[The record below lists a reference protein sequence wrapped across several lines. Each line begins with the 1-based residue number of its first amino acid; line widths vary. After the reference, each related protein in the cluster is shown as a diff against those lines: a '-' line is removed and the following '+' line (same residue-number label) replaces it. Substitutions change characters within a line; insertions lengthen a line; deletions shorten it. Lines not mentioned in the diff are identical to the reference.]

1 MLAFVTDQVE
11 CYSLLPQCGVT
22 ALVYSK
28 LYKKEKSLKMKGD
41 VGMACQKVHKQ
52 GKIKVMVSI
61 QSFIHPYIFSQRSKD
76 VGMDEALYTY
86 HHFYLSLFVYFLA
99 RHSYISFHF

>member
-1 MLAFVTDQVE
+1 M
-11 CYSLLPQCGVT
+11 P
-22 ALVYSK
+22 
-28 LYKKEKSLKMKGD
+28 KSTQTRKDKSD
-41 VGMACQKVHKQ
+41 
-52 GKIKVMVSI
+52 GKYTKP
-61 QSFIHPYIFSQRSKD
+61 HPYIFTPLGKD